1 MIGLTPEK
9 LVIIAVIVGLLI
21 GPERLPA
28 AAAALGK
35 FVRNVR
41 GLAFRARDQVKENM
55 GEEFDEVDWSK
66 LDPTRY
72 DPRRIIR
79 DALREDS
86 GP

>member
-1 MIGLTPEK
+1 MIGITPEK
-9 LVIIAVIVGLLI
+9 ILIIALIVGLLI

-28 AAAALGK
+28 AAAALARFAKGA
-35 FVRNVR
+35 RS
-41 GLAFRARDQVKENM
+41 LAFRARDQLKEDM
-55 GEEFDEVDWSK
+55 GDEFDEVDWSK

-79 DALREDS
+79 DALREDP